1 MQTRFLRLLA
11 GALVSLP
18 LFAVP
23 AFSADGGGGG
33 NSGGGNSGGGMG
45 GGGGNGGDQ
54 VKCRTGL
61 VYNKKTKKCEAPKA
75 GMIDDDSLYLAGRA
89 LAMDGR
95 YDDAI
100 KVLTLAAD
108 KTDAR
113 ILNYLGY
120 SHRKAGRILVGLGYY
135 QEAILND
142 PDYMPV
148 REYMGEAHLTLGDV
162 AGARLQLSE
171 IEKRCGAGCREY
183 GLLAEQIETY
193 LKS

>member
-1 MQTRFLRLLA
+1 MHTRFLKLLA
-11 GALVSLP
+11 GALVALP
-18 LFAVP
+18 LYAIPVI
-23 AFSADGGGGG
+23 SADGGGGG
-33 NSGGGNSGGGMG
+33 GGGGDGMG
-45 GGGGNGGDQ
+45 GGSGGGGGSDP

-61 VYNKKTKKCEAPKA
+61 VYNKKTKKCEPPKA
-75 GMIDDDSLYLAGRA
+75 GMIDDNSLYLAGRA

-100 KVLTLAAD
+100 KVLTLAHD

-171 IEKRCGAGCREY
+171 IEKRCGTGCREY
-183 GLLAEQIETY
+183 GLLREQIDGY
-193 LKS
+193 LKG

>member
-1 MQTRFLRLLA
+1 MYNRSLQLLA
-11 GALVSLP
+11 GALVALP
-18 LFAVP
+18 LFVVP
-23 AFSADGGGGG
+23 VISADGGGGG
-33 NSGGGNSGGGMG
+33 G
-45 GGGGNGGDQ
+45 GGGGTGGGSGGGSDP

-61 VYNKKTKKCEAPKA
+61 VYNKKTKKCEPPKA

-100 KVLTLAAD
+100 KVLTLAHD

-135 QEAILND
+135 EEAILND

-171 IEKRCGAGCREY
+171 IEKRCGTGCREY
-183 GLLAEQIETY
+183 GLLREQIDGY
-193 LKS
+193 LKG